1 MRPRRVKGVENMV
14 DESCHPIPHD
24 NGDFDVARS
33 LRDIPPAHYTLKI
46 ESFSELAQLLL
57 DAKVQNYESDI
68 FEAGGYKWKLYL
80 HPNGDK
86 ERNGEGHISLYLVI
100 AETSDLPL
108 GWEVNVN
115 FKLFVYDQIQD
126 KYMTIQD
133 ANGKVRRFHR
143 MKTKWGF
150 AQLLPLG
157 TFNDAAN
164 GYLIH
169 DTCVFG
175 AEVLVI
181 NYNGR
186 GECLTVLKGL
196 DNTYTWKIDNFSSLD
211 GKTHYSEVFTIG
223 NRKWKLKL
231 HPKGDSRANNKCLSL
246 FLLLDDWKTFP
257 SDRKTYA
264 KYKLLIRNQ
273 CHGQHVETTDT
284 ACFAPTSG
292 WGRSSFLSLTDL
304 HDASKGFLV
313 KDTLIV
319 EAEVS
324 VLSTL
329 KNFSEYVAR
338 SLRDIPPAHY
348 TLKIESFAQLA
359 QLLSDATVQNC
370 ESGIFEASDYKWD
383 TSLYANGKLS
393 RFHRMRTESGF
404 AQLLPL
410 TTFNDSS
417 NGYLIHDTCVFGAEV
432 FVINYAGRRECLTVL
447 KGLVTSRTWKIDK
460 SSSLDDKVHYSDV
473 FTIENL

>member
-1 MRPRRVKGVENMV
+1 MRPRRVKVVENME
-14 DESCHPIPHD
+14 DKSCHPIPHD
-24 NGDFDVARS
+24 SGDFDVARS

-186 GECLTVLKGL
+186 GECLTVFKGL

-231 HPKGDSRANNKCLSL
+231 HPKGYPRANNKCLSL

-264 KYKLLIRNQ
+264 KYKLLMRNQ

-329 KNFSEYVAR
+329 KNFSE
-338 SLRDIPPAHY
+338 
-348 TLKIESFAQLA
+348 
-359 QLLSDATVQNC
+359 
-370 ESGIFEASDYKWD
+370 
-383 TSLYANGKLS
+383 
-393 RFHRMRTESGF
+393 
-404 AQLLPL
+404 
-410 TTFNDSS
+410 
-417 NGYLIHDTCVFGAEV
+417 
-432 FVINYAGRRECLTVL
+432 
-447 KGLVTSRTWKIDK
+447 
-460 SSSLDDKVHYSDV
+460 
-473 FTIENL
+473 

>member
-1 MRPRRVKGVENMV
+1 MKCSPKSCGEAADNM
-14 DESCHPIPHD
+14 EEEKSCHPIPPLHNANSD
-24 NGDFDVARS
+24 IARS

-57 DAKVQNYESDI
+57 DAEVQNYESDI
-68 FEAGGYKWKLYL
+68 FEAGGYKWKLCL

-86 ERNGEGHISLYLVI
+86 ETNGEGHISLYLVI
-100 AETSDLPL
+100 AETSDLTL

-196 DNTYTWKIDNFSSLD
+196 DSTYAWKIDNFSSLD

-223 NRKWKLKL
+223 NRKWKLDL
-231 HPKGDSRANNKCLSL
+231 HPKGDSRANDKCLSL
-246 FLLLDDWKTFP
+246 FLWLDDWETFP
-257 SDRKTYA
+257 SYRKTYA

-273 CHGQHVETTDT
+273 CQGQHVETTDT
-284 ACFAPTSG
+284 ACFAPTVG

-329 KNFSEYVAR
+329 KNFSE
-338 SLRDIPPAHY
+338 
-348 TLKIESFAQLA
+348 
-359 QLLSDATVQNC
+359 
-370 ESGIFEASDYKWD
+370 
-383 TSLYANGKLS
+383 
-393 RFHRMRTESGF
+393 
-404 AQLLPL
+404 
-410 TTFNDSS
+410 
-417 NGYLIHDTCVFGAEV
+417 
-432 FVINYAGRRECLTVL
+432 
-447 KGLVTSRTWKIDK
+447 
-460 SSSLDDKVHYSDV
+460 
-473 FTIENL
+473 

>member
-1 MRPRRVKGVENMV
+1 MKCSPKPCGEAADNMEE
-14 DESCHPIPHD
+14 DKSCHPIPPLH
-24 NGDFDVARS
+24 NANSEVARS

-57 DAKVQNYESDI
+57 DAEVQNYESDI
-68 FEAGGYKWKLYL
+68 FEAGGYKWKLCL

-100 AETSDLPL
+100 VETSDLPL

-133 ANGKVRRFHR
+133 VNGKVRRFHR

-157 TFNDAAN
+157 TFSDAAN
-164 GYLIH
+164 GYLID

-186 GECLTVLKGL
+186 GECVTVLKGL

-211 GKTHYSEVFTIG
+211 GKTHHSKVFTIG
-223 NRKWKLKL
+223 NRKWKLHL
-231 HPKGDSRANNKCLSL
+231 HPKGDSRAKDKCLSV
-246 FLLLDDWKTFP
+246 FLSLDDWKTFP

-273 CHGQHVETTDT
+273 YHGQHVETTGT
-284 ACFAPTSG
+284 KCFPPNFC
-292 WGRSSFLSLTDL
+292 WGRSSFLLLTDL

-329 KNFSEYVAR
+329 KNFS
-338 SLRDIPPAHY
+338 
-348 TLKIESFAQLA
+348 
-359 QLLSDATVQNC
+359 
-370 ESGIFEASDYKWD
+370 
-383 TSLYANGKLS
+383 
-393 RFHRMRTESGF
+393 
-404 AQLLPL
+404 
-410 TTFNDSS
+410 
-417 NGYLIHDTCVFGAEV
+417 
-432 FVINYAGRRECLTVL
+432 
-447 KGLVTSRTWKIDK
+447 
-460 SSSLDDKVHYSDV
+460 
-473 FTIENL
+473 

>member
-1 MRPRRVKGVENMV
+1 
-14 DESCHPIPHD
+14 
-24 NGDFDVARS
+24 
-33 LRDIPPAHYTLKI
+33 
-46 ESFSELAQLLL
+46 
-57 DAKVQNYESDI
+57 
-68 FEAGGYKWKLYL
+68 
-80 HPNGDK
+80 
-86 ERNGEGHISLYLVI
+86 
-100 AETSDLPL
+100 
-108 GWEVNVN
+108 
-115 FKLFVYDQIQD
+115 
-126 KYMTIQD
+126 MTIQD

-211 GKTHYSEVFTIG
+211 GETHYSEVFTIG
-223 NRKWKLKL
+223 NRKWKLDL
-231 HPKGDSRANNKCLSL
+231 HPKGDSRANDKCLSL
-246 FLLLDDWKTFP
+246 FLWLDDWETFP
-257 SDRKTYA
+257 SYRKTYA

-273 CHGQHVETTDT
+273 CQGQHVETTDT
-284 ACFAPTSG
+284 ACFAPTVG

-329 KNFSEYVAR
+329 KNFSE
-338 SLRDIPPAHY
+338 
-348 TLKIESFAQLA
+348 
-359 QLLSDATVQNC
+359 
-370 ESGIFEASDYKWD
+370 
-383 TSLYANGKLS
+383 
-393 RFHRMRTESGF
+393 
-404 AQLLPL
+404 
-410 TTFNDSS
+410 
-417 NGYLIHDTCVFGAEV
+417 
-432 FVINYAGRRECLTVL
+432 
-447 KGLVTSRTWKIDK
+447 
-460 SSSLDDKVHYSDV
+460 
-473 FTIENL
+473 